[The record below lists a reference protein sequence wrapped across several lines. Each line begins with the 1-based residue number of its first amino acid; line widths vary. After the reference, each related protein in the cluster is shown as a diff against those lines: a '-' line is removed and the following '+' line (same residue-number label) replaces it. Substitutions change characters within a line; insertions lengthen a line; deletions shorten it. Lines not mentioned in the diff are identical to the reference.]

1 MLLGFLFVQL
11 CHREESAFGIFVC
24 ITVSQRRECFWDLCL
39 YNCVTEKRV
48 LLGSLF
54 V

>member
-1 MLLGFLFVQL
+1 MVV
-11 CHREESAFGIFVC
+11 AGILIC

-48 LLGSLF
+48 LLGSLYNCVTEKRVLLGSLF